1 MRGKKHESH
10 STGRR
15 ILFALAALWLLS
27 NCGGTAGSDARA
39 DELDQIGDDIAAE
52 IAADVEATAVAPT
65 PEPTTP
71 PTPTPDPTATPTP
84 TPTPDPEV
92 VLQQQA
98 EAVALEYWQQ
108 VDKILV
114 DPNNV
119 DLTRAI
125 QLEALDTT
133 MEDWALKFLAD
144 RQEVE
149 ANGGDVSSKGTPLIE
164 VIKGAT
170 ERVTWSEG
178 DRFTVD
184 LCLGSED
191 WPLGSTMEVTI
202 DHREDRRL
210 LVSALKPIGESC
222 SLGDESGFSEAELIA
237 VEYYTEVRNIA
248 GDARIADLTRVD
260 ELAAPDGFVTDYGQ
274 RLAASLLE
282 NNHYLVLADR
292 PVQSIEDSVRFEA
305 WRGDAVIAVDLCVER
320 TGIWRDF
327 DTDEISRET
336 LSDPLF
342 VTVRL
347 TLAEPLLVTSFSE
360 AGQLEEALGE
370 VPTCELGVA
379 E

>member
-10 STGRR
+10 LAGRR

-27 NCGGTAGSDARA
+27 SCGGTAGSDARA
-39 DELDQIGDDIAAE
+39 DELDQIGEDIAAE

-65 PEPTTP
+65 PEPTS
-71 PTPTPDPTATPTP
+71 TPDPTATPTQ
-84 TPTPDPEV
+84 TSTPDPED
-92 VLQQQA
+92 VLRQQA

-125 QLEALDTT
+125 QLEALGTT
-133 MEDWALKFLAD
+133 MEDWALKFVAD

-164 VIKGAT
+164 VINGAT

-191 WPLGSTMEVTI
+191 WPLGSTMEVSI

-210 LVSALKPIGESC
+210 LVSALKPIDESC
-222 SLGDESGFSEAELIA
+222 SLGDESGFPEAELIA
-237 VEYYTEVRNIA
+237 VEYYNLVRLVLA
-248 GDARIADLTRVD
+248 DARSADLTRME
-260 ELAAPDGFVTDYGQ
+260 ELEAEVLEDYGQ
-274 RLAASLLE
+274 ELTASLIG
-282 NNHYLVLADR
+282 NNHYLVTEGSQVELIRESA
-292 PVQSIEDSVRFEA
+292 RFDV
-305 WRGDAVIAVDLCVER
+305 WRGEAVIAVDLCVKS

-327 DTDEISRET
+327 DTDEITRE
-336 LSDPLF
+336 SDEGPF
-342 VTVRL
+342 TVTIRMSPND
-347 TLAEPLLVTSFSE
+347 PLLVTSFSTE
-360 AGQLEEALGE
+360 SQLATEQQSG
-370 VPTCELGVA
+370 CELQAAGA
-379 E
+379 